1 MSSSSHRIP
10 QRHNPL
16 FPIGALV
23 YSEGVYRLVR
33 EGRLDPLPSVQR
45 HMRGDWGDVSDEAWH
60 ANNAALPAGERLGS
74 FYVVTRELNLHV
86 FTLADRSATHVV
98 LPSEN

>member
-1 MSSSSHRIP
+1 
-10 QRHNPL
+10 
-16 FPIGALV
+16 
-23 YSEGVYRLVR
+23 
-33 EGRLDPLPSVQR
+33 
-45 HMRGDWGDVSDEAWH
+45 MRGDWGDVSDEAWH

>member
-1 MSSSSHRIP
+1 MSSSHRTA
-10 QRHNPL
+10 QRQNQL

-33 EGRLDPLPSVQR
+33 EGRLDPLPYVQR
-45 HMRGDWGDVSDEAWH
+45 HMRGDWGDVSDEDWH
-60 ANNAALPAGERLGS
+60 ANHAALPAGERLGS

-86 FTLADRSATHVV
+86 FTLPDRSATHVV
-98 LPSEN
+98 LPSEI

>member
-1 MSSSSHRIP
+1 MSSSHRTA
-10 QRHNPL
+10 QRHNAL

-33 EGRLDPLPSVQR
+33 EGRLDPLPYVQR

-60 ANNAALPAGERLGS
+60 ANNAALPVGERLGS
-74 FYVVTRELNLHV
+74 FYVVTRELKLHV
-86 FTLADRSATHVV
+86 DTLPDRSATHVV
-98 LPSEN
+98 LSSEI